1 MTKNQIIQELIKIHK
16 NFSDERKSNEY
27 SQMCTL
33 WSTSN
38 PPDVLECTPPLDEI
52 EKVFDFGFTE
62 DEAVEFYDMDII
74 DAADY
79 IFNILQKEQ
88 N

>member
-16 NFSDERKSNEY
+16 KFSNERKSNEN

-38 PPDVLECTPPLDEI
+38 PPDVLECTPPFDEI
-52 EKVFDFGFTE
+52 EEVFNYGFSE
-62 DEAVEFYDMDII
+62 DEAVEFYDMNII
-74 DAADY
+74 DAANY
-79 IFNILQKEQ
+79 IFSVLQKDKV
-88 N
+88 